1 MNTLAGNA
9 PSEGSGLTGLR
20 VIVTAGAGGIG
31 RAVADT
37 LIAQGSKVHICDVSD
52 EVPADFAAAHP

>member
-9 PSEGSGLTGLR
+9 ASEGSGLTGLR

-31 RAVADT
+31 RAIADT
-37 LIAQGSKVHICDVSD
+37 LIAQGSKVHICD
-52 EVPADFAAAHP
+52 